1 MPTADSAPSTSQ
13 VDQPAVREAL
23 HVPSS
28 SNFFDGDNGAGMVY
42 RNTEP
47 DLRPFYQHVANS
59 TALRV
64 LVYNGDTD
72 PAINSFVA
80 QAQNPTNLTLT
91 MRLQNPTNLT
101 LTMRL
106 QNPTNLTLTMR
117 LPPQPHRPVTTPA
130 PASCARLRDAPIF
143 TREHLPFLLATP
155 LSASLTC

>member
-1 MPTADSAPSTSQ
+1 MPTADSAPSTSQVDPNPNLTLTLTLTKSQ

-23 HVPSS
+23 HVPSA

-42 RNTEP
+42 RSTEP

-91 MRLQNPTNLT
+91 MRL
-101 LTMRL
+101 
-106 QNPTNLTLTMR
+106 
-117 LPPQPHRPVTTPA
+117 PPQPHRPVSTPA
-130 PASCARLRDAPIF
+130 PASRARLRDAPIF

-155 LSASLTC
+155 LSASPTC

>member
-1 MPTADSAPSTSQ
+1 MPTAESAPSTSQ

-23 HVPSS
+23 HVPSA

-91 MRLQNPTNLT
+91 MRLQNPTNRT
-101 LTMRL
+101 LTV
-106 QNPTNLTLTMR
+106 R
-117 LPPQPHRPVTTPA
+117 LPPQPHRPVSTPA